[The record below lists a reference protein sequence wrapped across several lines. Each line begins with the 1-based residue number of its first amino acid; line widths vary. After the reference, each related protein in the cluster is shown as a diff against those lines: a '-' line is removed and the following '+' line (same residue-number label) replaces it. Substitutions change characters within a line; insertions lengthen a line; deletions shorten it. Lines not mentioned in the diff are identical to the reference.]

1 MLLNGEFAGASLLAG
16 GGAGGDTGLAFM
28 LMNELAFGVVV
39 VTLQG
44 RVVQANQVARQE
56 LGRFRVLGAVDH
68 QLRTVCAD
76 DARTLQDALAKAGR
90 GKRSLIS
97 MPASGGIVAL
107 TLAVLPLRCDAAGAP
122 AHAALIFSRA
132 LVCETLMLC
141 FFARSHGLTN
151 TEEHVLSILCQGYS
165 APEIAVQMNVA
176 VSTVR
181 SHVRSLCAKTR
192 SSGVREL
199 INRVAVL
206 PPVAPSVM
214 HEQMH

>member
-1 MLLNGEFAGASLLAG
+1 MLLNGEIQGVNLLAG
-16 GGAGGDTGLAFM
+16 GGSGGDPTLALV

-44 RVVQANQVARQE
+44 RLVQANQLARQE
-56 LGRFRVLGAVDH
+56 LARCRLLGVADH
-68 QLRTVCAD
+68 QLKTANPD
-76 DARTLQDALAKAGR
+76 DARALQEALVKAGH
-90 GKRSLIS
+90 GKRSLVS
-97 MPASGGIVAL
+97 MPASGGSVAL
-107 TLAVLPLRCDAAGAP
+107 TLAVLPLRADAGAMP
-122 AHAALIFSRA
+122 THAALIFSRA
-132 LVCETLMLC
+132 SVCESLMLC
-141 FFARSHGLTN
+141 FFARTHGLTS
-151 TEEHVLSILCQGYS
+151 TEEHVLGILCQGYS
-165 APEIAVQMNVA
+165 APEIAVQMKVA